1 MLNSNL
7 SDEQQIIERIR
18 INDRTVLREIFLR
31 YEKMFYSYIQKHG
44 GNEADAEDILQETII
59 VLWQN
64 VNSGKFTLT
73 SRLSTYLMGIAKNK
87 WLAEIRKRKRVVHK
101 EYDNY
106 LQDDNPSTLERLLTE
121 ERIHLVQK
129 ALDAIQ
135 PLCKDL
141 LLLFYFEEKSMDQ
154 IAKIM
159 NFANTDVVKSKKYQ
173 CKKALEECLQVYLTK
188 MEGEAQ

>member
-1 MLNSNL
+1 MLNSKL
-7 SDEQQIIERIR
+7 SDEQQLIERIR
-18 INDRTVLREIFLR
+18 INDRAVLGEIFVR

-44 GNEADAEDILQETII
+44 GNEADAEDILQEAII

-64 VNSGKFTLT
+64 VNTGKFTLT
-73 SRLSTYLMGIAKNK
+73 SRLGTYLMGIGKNK
-87 WLAEIRKRKRVVHK
+87 WLVEIRKRKRVVYK
-101 EYDNY
+101 EYDNH
-106 LQDDNPSTLERLLTE
+106 LADNNPSSLEKLLTE
-121 ERIHLVQK
+121 EKIQLVRK

-135 PLCKDL
+135 PLCKNL

-173 CKKALEECLQVYLTK
+173 CKKALEECLQLYLK
-188 MEGEAQ
+188 QKEGEAQ